1 VAAGQGFGEVL
12 EGFLDMSREEMTA
25 KGINDSMIHVDYM
38 VGADDLTITGVKAD
52 GTRVK
57 VFENGTWA
65 D

>member
-1 VAAGQGFGEVL
+1 MGFADTIR
-12 EGFLDMSREEMTA
+12 GFEDKTLDECRA
-25 KGINDSMIHVDYM
+25 LGVNDSMIHVDYM

>member
-1 VAAGQGFGEVL
+1 
-12 EGFLDMSREEMTA
+12 
-25 KGINDSMIHVDYM
+25 MIHVDYM
-38 VGADDLTITGVKAD
+38 VGADDLAITGVKAD